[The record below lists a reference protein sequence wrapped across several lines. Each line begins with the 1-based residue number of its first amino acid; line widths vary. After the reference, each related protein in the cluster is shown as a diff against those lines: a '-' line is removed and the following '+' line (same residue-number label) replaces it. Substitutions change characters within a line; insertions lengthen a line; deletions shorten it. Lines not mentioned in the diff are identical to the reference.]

1 MLIDH
6 TLFGVINK
14 VEQSIARI
22 KQFEPPEGYYL
33 AFSGG
38 KDSIVLYDLVIRAEV
53 KFDAHFMVTTV
64 DPPELL
70 RFIKDRYPEVE
81 WHHPERNMW
90 QLIERKK
97 TPPFRISRYCCE
109 QLKETGGKGRKV
121 LTGIRWEESS
131 RRNAR
136 IVVESCAKSP
146 GKIYISPILDWLEED
161 IWAFINTTTLKY
173 CQLYDEGFKRI
184 GCIGCPMGNI
194 KQREK
199 QFERWPKF
207 KQLYLRA
214 FDKMLVNRINSGL
227 PTTWKSGQEVFDW
240 WMEK

>member
-14 VEQSIARI
+14 VEQSIARL

-33 AFSGG
+33 ATSFG
-38 KDSIVLYDLVIRAEV
+38 KDSICLMSLAKKAKVKYDS
-53 KFDAHFMVTTV
+53 HFMVTTV

-70 RFIKDRYPEVE
+70 RFGKSNYKEVG
-81 WHHPERNMW
+81 WHHPEFNMW
-90 QLIERKK
+90 QLIIKKK

-109 QLKETGGKGRKV
+109 YLKETGGKGRKV
-121 LTGIRWEESS
+121 LTGIRWEESN

-136 IVVESCAKSP
+136 QVVESCVKSP
-146 GKIYISPILDWLEED
+146 GKIYISPILDWTEED
-161 IWAFINTTTLKY
+161 VWEYIKQENLKY
-173 CQLYDEGFKRI
+173 CELYDQGFKRI

-194 KQREK
+194 KQRET
-199 QFERWPKF
+199 QFDRWPKF

-214 FDKMLVNRINSGL
+214 FEKMLIVRNESGL
-227 PTTWKSGQEVFDW
+227 ETTWKTGQEVFDW
-240 WMEK
+240 WMSQ